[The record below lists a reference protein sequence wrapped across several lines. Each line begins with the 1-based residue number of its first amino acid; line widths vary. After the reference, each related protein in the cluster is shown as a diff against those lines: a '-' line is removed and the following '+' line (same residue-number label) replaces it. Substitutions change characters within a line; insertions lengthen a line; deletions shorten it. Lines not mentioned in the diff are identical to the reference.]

1 MASKLLHVQKQH
13 HSVKTMNIF
22 WLVSSSSVPFFFGLI
37 QYIPCNAFISPFG
50 ESRQVCVV
58 VCECEGLAPTPTLG
72 VRRAA
77 DNSNDA
83 AGAAGVASAG

>member
-1 MASKLLHVQKQH
+1 M
-13 HSVKTMNIF
+13 
-22 WLVSSSSVPFFFGLI
+22 
-37 QYIPCNAFISPFG
+37 
-50 ESRQVCVV
+50 CVV